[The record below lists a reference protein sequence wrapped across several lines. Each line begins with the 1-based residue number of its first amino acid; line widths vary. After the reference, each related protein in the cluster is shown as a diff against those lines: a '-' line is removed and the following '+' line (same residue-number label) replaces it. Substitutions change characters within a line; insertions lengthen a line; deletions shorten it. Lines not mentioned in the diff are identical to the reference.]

1 MLNKT
6 AISVLYINYNYKKM
20 KLINSPIYT
29 ERIRRFTVKG
39 GRMSTKDIAQFT
51 NLTIR
56 GVETARYRIRKKL
69 AIPGNINL
77 VDFLIDFT

>member
-39 GRMSTKDIAQFT
+39 GCQLKTLRSSPISLF
-51 NLTIR
+51 
-56 GVETARYRIRKKL
+56 VE
-69 AIPGNINL
+69 
-77 VDFLIDFT
+77 

>member
-39 GRMSTKDIAQFT
+39 EDVNQRYCA

>member
-1 MLNKT
+1 
-6 AISVLYINYNYKKM
+6 M

-29 ERIRRFTVKG
+29 ERIRRFTVKREG
-39 GRMSTKDIAQFT
+39 CQLKTLRSSPISLFV
-51 NLTIR
+51 

-77 VDFLIDFT
+77 VDFLIDLKSAKAISMAISIAVKRF

>member
-1 MLNKT
+1 
-6 AISVLYINYNYKKM
+6 
-20 KLINSPIYT
+20 
-29 ERIRRFTVKG
+29 
-39 GRMSTKDIAQFT
+39 MSAKDIAQFT

-77 VDFLIDFT
+77 PKIRKQSQWQSQLQ

>member
-39 GRMSTKDIAQFT
+39 EDVDQRYCAVHQSHYSWGRNSPLSNKK
-51 NLTIR
+51 
-56 GVETARYRIRKKL
+56 ETCHSRKY
-69 AIPGNINL
+69 
-77 VDFLIDFT
+77 

>member
-39 GRMSTKDIAQFT
+39 EDDIAQFT

>member
-1 MLNKT
+1 MLNKI

-39 GRMSTKDIAQFT
+39 EDV
-51 NLTIR
+51 N
-56 GVETARYRIRKKL
+56 
-69 AIPGNINL
+69 
-77 VDFLIDFT
+77 

>member
-20 KLINSPIYT
+20 KLINGPIYT

-39 GRMSTKDIAQFT
+39 EDV
-51 NLTIR
+51 N
-56 GVETARYRIRKKL
+56 
-69 AIPGNINL
+69 
-77 VDFLIDFT
+77 

>member
-39 GRMSTKDIAQFT
+39 ENVNQRYCAINQSYYSWSRNSPLSNKK
-51 NLTIR
+51 
-56 GVETARYRIRKKL
+56 ETCHSRKY
-69 AIPGNINL
+69 
-77 VDFLIDFT
+77 

>member
-29 ERIRRFTVKG
+29 ERIRRFTVKRG
-39 GRMSTKDIAQFT
+39 GCQLKTLPSSPISLFV
-51 NLTIR
+51 
-56 GVETARYRIRKKL
+56 G
-69 AIPGNINL
+69 
-77 VDFLIDFT
+77 

>member
-6 AISVLYINYNYKKM
+6 AISVLYLNYNYKKM
-20 KLINSPIYT
+20 KLINSP
-29 ERIRRFTVKG
+29 
-39 GRMSTKDIAQFT
+39 S
-51 NLTIR
+51 R

>member
-39 GRMSTKDIAQFT
+39 EDVNQRYCAVHQSHYSWGRNSPLPNKK
-51 NLTIR
+51 
-56 GVETARYRIRKKL
+56 ETCHSRKY
-69 AIPGNINL
+69 
-77 VDFLIDFT
+77 

>member
-6 AISVLYINYNYKKM
+6 DISFSYINYKKM

-39 GRMSTKDIAQFT
+39 EDV
-51 NLTIR
+51 N
-56 GVETARYRIRKKL
+56 
-69 AIPGNINL
+69 
-77 VDFLIDFT
+77 

>member
-39 GRMSTKDIAQFT
+39 RMSTKDIAQFT

-69 AIPGNINL
+69 AIPEI
-77 VDFLIDFT
+77 LILLIF

>member
-6 AISVLYINYNYKKM
+6 DISVLYINYNYKKM

-29 ERIRRFTVKG
+29 ER
-39 GRMSTKDIAQFT
+39 
-51 NLTIR
+51 IR

>member
-1 MLNKT
+1 LLYLFC
-6 AISVLYINYNYKKM
+6 ISTITYKKT
-20 KLINSPIYT
+20 KLINKPIYT
-29 ERIRRFTVKG
+29 ERIRLFTRKKDL
-39 GRMSTKDIAQFT
+39 STKDIAQFT

-77 VDFLIDFT
+77 VDFLINFT

>member
-1 MLNKT
+1 MLNKI

-39 GRMSTKDIAQFT
+39 EDVNQRYCAIHQSYYSWSRNSPLPNKK
-51 NLTIR
+51 
-56 GVETARYRIRKKL
+56 ETCHSRKYKSC
-69 AIPGNINL
+69 
-77 VDFLIDFT
+77 

>member
-6 AISVLYINYNYKKM
+6 DISVLYINYNYKKM

-39 GRMSTKDIAQFT
+39 RMSAKDIAQFT